1 MNPTIELPEDV
12 KRLLLNLESNSQQ
25 VVTEAIKSLDKIGNP
40 DPRII
45 MTLRKLAGEKKNW
58 YIQTMGSAF
67 GLANKLSHKAEKESR
82 QRFDDFIKNNDEMPD
97 RDLILCILQFQ
108 MELDRKQKELER
120 GFATRYAMLGV
131 WFLILFFSLSSK

>member
-1 MNPTIELPEDV
+1 MNQTTELPEDV
-12 KRLLLNLESNSQQ
+12 KRLLLNLESDSQQ
-25 VVTEAIKSLDKIGNP
+25 VVTQAIQSLDKIGNT

-67 GLANKLSHKAEKESR
+67 GLVNKLSHKAEKESR
-82 QRFDDFIKNNDEMPD
+82 QRFNDFIKNNDEMPD
-97 RDLILCILQFQ
+97 RDLILSILQFQ

-120 GFATRYAMLGV
+120 GFATRYAMLGI
-131 WFLILFFSLSSK
+131 WFLIIFFSLSSK